1 MTPLFSKNRINRI
14 GEILTDAQASSA
26 ERDEALALLSEWR
39 SLHWYPLSQFYMM
52 LSRNH
57 VPKIE
62 PTGIVAQRLK
72 RLPTIIDKLK
82 NRQQT
87 MKLARMQDIGG
98 LRVILSSV
106 TKIRRLEERIGQ
118 SRWKHQQRLN
128 NRRDYITEP
137 RSSGYRGIHLVYEY
151 QSATKPEYDGLLIE
165 IQLRT
170 RLQHLWATA
179 VETVGFFY
187 QESLKSS
194 LGSDMW
200 LDFFRLASALFAL
213 EEKQRPATEFQN
225 ESKEALSMRLREYME
240 RNSILD
246 LFRAIPLLSAKFST
260 NKGVKYLL
268 LRTDSKTVSVIPFEK
283 EIEANA
289 VYGELEQ
296 SANSMGGIV
305 QVALVSVNNLKKL
318 SWAYP
323 NFLLNTSDFLKH
335 LDKMLR

>member
-1 MTPLFSKNRINRI
+1 MTPFFSKSRINRI
-14 GEILTDAQASSA
+14 GEILTDAEAPPA
-26 ERDEALALLSEWR
+26 ARDEALALLGEWR

-52 LSRNH
+52 LSRTH
-57 VPKIE
+57 VAKIE

-82 NRQQT
+82 NREQT

-98 LRVILSSV
+98 LRVILSSLAKV
-106 TKIRRLEERIGQ
+106 RNLEERIDQ
-118 SRWKHQQRLN
+118 SRWKHRRT
-128 NRRDYITEP
+128 NRRDYIAEP
-137 RSSGYRGIHLVYEY
+137 RDSGYRGIHLVYEY
-151 QSATKPEYDGLLIE
+151 QSDTKPQYDGLLIE
-165 IQLRT
+165 IQLRS

-200 LDFFRLASALFAL
+200 LDFFRLVSALFAL
-213 EEKQRPATEFQN
+213 EEKQRPAAGFQDEN
-225 ESKEALSMRLREYME
+225 KEILSMRLREYME

-246 LFRAIPLLSAKFST
+246 LFRAIPLFSARFSA
-260 NKGVKYLL
+260 NKGAKYLL
-268 LRTDSKTVSVIPFEK
+268 IRTDSKKVSVIPFDK

-296 SANSMGGIV
+296 SANSMGGTV

-323 NFLLNTSDFLKH
+323 NFLLDTSDFLKH
-335 LDKMLR
+335 LDKVLR